1 MSDTNPLPMNVYQMW
16 MTSRDNAEGVWLTRT
31 TWPGVCVRVTSVG
44 EIKGP
49 SPFFGNPKVLG
60 DLYDMDG
67 TLKQSGVSLPMPGTS
82 KTWRQIPA
90 PAWWKAANA

>member
-1 MSDTNPLPMNVYQMW
+1 
-16 MTSRDNAEGVWLTRT
+16 
-31 TWPGVCVRVTSVG
+31 
-44 EIKGP
+44 
-49 SPFFGNPKVLG
+49 VLG